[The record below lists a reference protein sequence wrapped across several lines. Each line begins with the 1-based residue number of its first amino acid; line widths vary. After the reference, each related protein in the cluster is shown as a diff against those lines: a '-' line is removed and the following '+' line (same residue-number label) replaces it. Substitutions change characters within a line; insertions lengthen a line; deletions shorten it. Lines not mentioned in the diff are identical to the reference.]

1 MKNKRIVWML
11 TAGLTFGMLTGC
23 GGEEKKT
30 YDQACADLAQGSY
43 DYALQG
49 YQSSITAGYKTA
61 EAYRG
66 AGIANIHLGNYQDAI
81 DSLTNGLNDEK
92 AGKAL
97 KKDMLAYRATAE
109 LKSGLNDA
117 AMADCQTLA
126 ESYSMDAE
134 TYYLTGC
141 VALAGLMSSCGSVQE
156 EANYQIIPL
165 PQEIVTS
172 QVNPFI
178 LKSGVKILYPEGNE
192 KMQRNAQFLADYLKT
207 ATGKDFSIEAG
218 TEGKNAIVLAL
229 GSEVENPESYQLK
242 VTDQGV
248 TITAP
253 TEAGVF
259 YGIQTLRKSLP
270 IALGADVALPAVEI
284 KDAPRF
290 GYRGAHFDVSRHFF
304 TIDEVKTYIDMLA
317 LHNMNRLH
325 WHITDD
331 QGWRLEIKKY
341 PKLTEI
347 GSQRSGTVIGRNSGE
362 YDNTPYGGFY
372 TQEQAKEIVDYAAE
386 RYITVVPEIDLPG
399 HMLAA
404 LAAYPELGCTGGP
417 YEVWRQW
424 GVADDVLCAGNDQVL
439 KFLEDVYGELIEIFP
454 SEYIHVGGDE
464 CPKVR
469 WEKCPKCQARIKAL
483 GLKSDKNHSK
493 EERLQSFVINHIEKF
508 LNDHGRQIIGWDE
521 ILEGGLAPN
530 ATVMSWRG
538 ESGGIEAAK
547 QKHDVIMTPN
557 TYLYFDYYQAKDTEN
572 EPFGIGGYL
581 PMERVYSYEPMPAS
595 LTPEEQQYIKG
606 VQANLWTE
614 YIATFSHAQY
624 MVLPRWAALC
634 EVQWSTPDK
643 KNYEDFLS
651 RLPRLIKWYDA
662 EGYNYAKHVFDV
674 KAEFTPNPADGT
686 LDITLTTID
695 NAPIHY
701 TLDGT
706 EPTSTSPVYDGALKI
721 KENADFSAIAI
732 RPTGNSRVVSEK
744 IDFSKSSMKPI
755 VANQPVNKQYEF
767 KGVSTLV
774 DGLKGNGN
782 YKTGRWIAF
791 RGNDMDVT
799 IDLKQPT
806 EISSVAISTCV
817 EKGDWVFDTRGLSV
831 EVSEDGTN
839 FTKVASEAYPA
850 MKETDKNGV
859 YDHKLTFTPVTAQY
873 VKVIAS
879 PEKSIPE
886 WHGGKSYP
894 GFLFVDEITIN

>member
-1 MKNKRIVWML
+1 MKQL
-11 TAGLTFGMLTGC
+11 
-23 GGEEKKT
+23 
-30 YDQACADLAQGSY
+30 
-43 DYALQG
+43 
-49 YQSSITAGYKTA
+49 
-61 EAYRG
+61 
-66 AGIANIHLGNYQDAI
+66 
-81 DSLTNGLNDEK
+81 
-92 AGKAL
+92 L
-97 KKDMLAYRATAE
+97 K
-109 LKSGLNDA
+109 
-117 AMADCQTLA
+117 
-126 ESYSMDAE
+126 
-134 TYYLTGC
+134 LTGC

-469 WEKCPKCQARIKAL
+469 WEKCPKCQARIKAE
-483 GLKSDKNHSK
+483 GLKANDKHK
-493 EERLQSFVINHIEKF
+493 AEFFLQSYVTARVEKF
-508 LNDHGRQIIGWDE
+508 LNDHGRKIIGWDE
-521 ILEGGLAPN
+521 ILEGELAPN

-538 ESGGIEAAK
+538 MDGGIEAARL
-547 QKHDVIMTPN
+547 KHPVIMTPN
-557 TYLYFDYYQAKDTEN
+557 NYVYLDYYPTMNTQD
-572 EPFGIGGYL
+572 EPLAIGGYN
-581 PMERVYSYEPMPAS
+581 PVEKVYSLEPVPAS
-595 LTPEEQQYIKG
+595 LNEEERKYIIG
-606 VQANLWTE
+606 AQGNLWTE
-614 YIATFSHAQY
+614 YILSNEHLEY
-624 MVLPRWAALC
+624 MLLPRLAALS
-634 EVQWSTPDK
+634 EVQWTQPEN
-643 KNYEDFLS
+643 KNWERFLGNLDHILAIYNKMGVNYGKHIYE
-651 RLPRLIKWYDA
+651 IAAKYD
-662 EGYNYAKHVFDV
+662 V
-674 KAEFTPNPADGT
+674 PSSDGT
-686 LDITLTTID
+686 VEVTLSTMGD
-695 NAPIHY
+695 APIYY

-706 EPTSTSPVYDGALKI
+706 EPTEKSTRYNKPIKI
-721 KENADFSAIAI
+721 TENCVLQATAI
-732 RPTGNSRVVSEK
+732 RENVKIRTFKKEFQFNKATGKKVTLATAPTEK
-744 IDFSKSSMKPI
+744 YTFAGASIL
-755 VANQPVNKQYEF
+755 
-767 KGVSTLV
+767 T
-774 DGLKGNGN
+774 DGLRGDFN
-782 YKTGRWIAF
+782 YSTGYWLGF
-791 RGNDMDVT
+791 FDEPMDIT
-799 IDLKQPT
+799 IDLGESTP
-806 EISSVAISTCV
+806 ISSVKIGVMIQVGEYVFPPTKITVWTATGKNGEFVKQGETSIPLATADIKDGLTEYSCQFKEVKADRVKVLVNTTSCIPDWHGART
-817 EKGDWVFDTRGLSV
+817 EKG
-831 EVSEDGTN
+831 
-839 FTKVASEAYPA
+839 
-850 MKETDKNGV
+850 
-859 YDHKLTFTPVTAQY
+859 H
-873 VKVIAS
+873 
-879 PEKSIPE
+879 
-886 WHGGKSYP
+886 
-894 GFLFVDEITIN
+894 LFVDEVIVE

>member
-1 MKNKRIVWML
+1 MKQLLK
-11 TAGLTFGMLTGC
+11 LTGC
-23 GGEEKKT
+23 
-30 YDQACADLAQGSY
+30 L
-43 DYALQG
+43 
-49 YQSSITAGYKTA
+49 
-61 EAYRG
+61 
-66 AGIANIHLGNYQDAI
+66 
-81 DSLTNGLNDEK
+81 
-92 AGKAL
+92 
-97 KKDMLAYRATAE
+97 
-109 LKSGLNDA
+109 
-117 AMADCQTLA
+117 
-126 ESYSMDAE
+126 
-134 TYYLTGC
+134 
-141 VALAGLMSSCGSVQE
+141 ALAGLMSSCGSVQE

-165 PQEIVTS
+165 PQEIVTT

-192 KMQRNAQFLADYLKT
+192 KMQRNAKFLAEYLKT
-207 ATGKDFSIEAG
+207 ATGRDFSIEAG

-229 GSEVENPESYQLK
+229 GSEVENPEAYQLK

-270 IALGADVALPAVEI
+270 IAQGADVALPAVEI

-304 TIDEVKTYIDMLA
+304 TIDEVKTYIDMLT

-386 RYITVVPEIDLPG
+386 RYITVIPEIDLPG

-404 LAAYPELGCTGGP
+404 LTAYPELGCTGGP

-439 KFLEDVYGELIEIFP
+439 KFIEDVYSELIDIFP

-483 GLKSDKNHSK
+483 GLKSDDKHSK

-538 ESGGIEAAK
+538 EKGGIEAAK

-557 TYLYFDYYQAKDTEN
+557 TYLYFDYYQAKDVDN

-581 PMERVYSYEPMPAS
+581 PLERVYSYEPMPAS
-595 LTPEEQQYIKG
+595 LTPEEQKYIKG

-614 YIATFSHAQY
+614 YIATFPHAQY

-634 EVQWSTPDK
+634 EIQWSSPEK
-643 KNYEDFLS
+643 KNYADFLS
-651 RLPRLIKWYDA
+651 RLPQLIKWYDA
-662 EGYNYAKHVFDV
+662 EGYNYAKHAFGVQ
-674 KAEFTPNPADGT
+674 AEFEPNPAEGT
-686 LDITLTTID
+686 MDVTLSTID
-695 NAPIHY
+695 NAPVHY

-706 EPTSTSPVYDGALKI
+706 EPTTASPVYEGVLKI
-721 KENADFSAIAI
+721 KENATLSAKAI
-732 RPTGNSRVVSEK
+732 RPTGESQTLTEK

-755 VANQPVNKQYEF
+755 VANQPINEQYLF
-767 KGVSTLV
+767 KGASTLT
-774 DGLKGNGN
+774 DGLKGNSS
-782 YKTGRWIAF
+782 YRSGRWIAF
-791 RGNDMDVT
+791 NGNDMDMT
-799 IDLKQPT
+799 IDLQQPT
-806 EISSVAISTCV
+806 EISSVAISV
-817 EKGDWVFDTRGLSV
+817 NIAKGDWVFDARNLSV
-831 EVSEDGTN
+831 EVSDDGKT
-839 FTKVASEAYPA
+839 FKKIASEEYPA
-850 MKETDKNGV
+850 MKETDKDGV
-859 YDHKLTFTPVTAQY
+859 VDHQLTFAPVTTQY
-873 VKVIAS
+873 VRVIAS
-879 PEKSIPE
+879 PEKTLPE
-886 WHGGKSYP
+886 WHGGK
-894 GFLFVDEITIN
+894 GKNAFLFVDEIKID

>member
-1 MKNKRIVWML
+1 MKQL
-11 TAGLTFGMLTGC
+11 
-23 GGEEKKT
+23 
-30 YDQACADLAQGSY
+30 
-43 DYALQG
+43 
-49 YQSSITAGYKTA
+49 
-61 EAYRG
+61 
-66 AGIANIHLGNYQDAI
+66 
-81 DSLTNGLNDEK
+81 
-92 AGKAL
+92 L
-97 KKDMLAYRATAE
+97 K
-109 LKSGLNDA
+109 
-117 AMADCQTLA
+117 
-126 ESYSMDAE
+126 
-134 TYYLTGC
+134 LTGC

-634 EVQWSTPDK
+634 EIQWSSPEK
-643 KNYEDFLS
+643 KNYANFLS
-651 RLPRLIKWYDA
+651 RLPQLIKWYDA

-674 KAEFTPNPADGT
+674 QAEFDPNPAEGT
-686 LDITLTTID
+686 MDVTLSTID
-695 NAPIHY
+695 GAPVYY

-706 EPTSTSPVYDGALKI
+706 EPTAASPVYEGVLKI
-721 KENADFSAIAI
+721 KENVTLSAKAI
-732 RPTGNSRVVSEK
+732 RPNGESKTVTEK

-755 VANQPVNKQYEF
+755 VANQPINEQYLF
-767 KGVSTLV
+767 KGASTLT
-774 DGLKGNGN
+774 DGLKGNSS
-782 YKTGRWIAF
+782 YRSGRWIAF
-791 RGNDMDVT
+791 NGNDMDMT
-799 IDLKQPT
+799 IDLQQPT
-806 EISSVAISTCV
+806 EISSVAISTNV
-817 EKGDWVFDTRGLSV
+817 AKGDWVFDARNLSV
-831 EVSEDGTN
+831 ETSDDGKT
-839 FTKVASEAYPA
+839 FKKIASEEYPE
-850 MKETDKNGV
+850 MKETDKDGIV
-859 YDHKLTFTPVTAQY
+859 EHKLTFAPVTTQY
-873 VKVIAS
+873 VRVIAS
-879 PEKSIPE
+879 PEKSLPA
-886 WHGGKSYP
+886 WHGGK
-894 GFLFVDEITIN
+894 GKNAFLFVDEIKID

>member
-1 MKNKRIVWML
+1 MKQL
-11 TAGLTFGMLTGC
+11 
-23 GGEEKKT
+23 
-30 YDQACADLAQGSY
+30 
-43 DYALQG
+43 
-49 YQSSITAGYKTA
+49 
-61 EAYRG
+61 
-66 AGIANIHLGNYQDAI
+66 
-81 DSLTNGLNDEK
+81 
-92 AGKAL
+92 L
-97 KKDMLAYRATAE
+97 K
-109 LKSGLNDA
+109 
-117 AMADCQTLA
+117 
-126 ESYSMDAE
+126 
-134 TYYLTGC
+134 LTGC

-662 EGYNYAKHVFDV
+662 EGYNYAKHAFGVQ
-674 KAEFTPNPADGT
+674 AEFEPNPAEGT
-686 LDITLTTID
+686 MDVTLSTID
-695 NAPIHY
+695 NAPVHY

-706 EPTSTSPVYDGALKI
+706 EPTTASPVYEGVLKI
-721 KENADFSAIAI
+721 KENATLSAKAI
-732 RPTGNSRVVSEK
+732 RPTGESQTLTEK

-755 VANQPVNKQYEF
+755 VANQPINEQYLF
-767 KGVSTLV
+767 KGASTLN
-774 DGLKGNGN
+774 DGLKGNSS
-782 YKTGRWIAF
+782 YRSGRWIAF
-791 RGNDMDVT
+791 NGNDMDMT
-799 IDLKQPT
+799 IDLQQPT
-806 EISSVAISTCV
+806 EISSVAISV
-817 EKGDWVFDTRGLSV
+817 NIAKGDWVFDARNLSV
-831 EVSEDGTN
+831 EVSDDGKT
-839 FTKVASEAYPA
+839 FKKIASEEYPA
-850 MKETDKNGV
+850 MKETDKDGV
-859 YDHKLTFTPVTAQY
+859 VDHQLTFDPVTTQY
-873 VKVIAS
+873 VRVIAS
-879 PEKSIPE
+879 PEKTLPE
-886 WHGGKSYP
+886 WHGGK
-894 GFLFVDEITIN
+894 GKNAFLFVDEIKID